1 MAKKKKKPHPAAFP
15 RIGTPAAE
23 NFVQSWVRINSF
35 FYWVLHM
42 ASSIDHMHQVAAEA
56 LRTVNDVD
64 ENEENADHKTMIDVL
79 KENRQF
85 FLEVTVVRHIE
96 NYLNYLSEL
105 LYEIFTGRPET
116 LRSSD
121 KVEISRVLAHASI
134 QDFVRAAA
142 ERKVDSLSYSSFSEL
157 AEFFQDRFG
166 LTIISSNYESVVV
179 EAIETRNI
187 SVHNRCLINDRYCSR
202 TGADSNQIG
211 NRKDIYVG
219 TLDELVPLLFDV
231 VKELDVS
238 ARKKLKLKG
247 RRFVI
252 DKPSPWIL

>member
-1 MAKKKKKPHPAAFP
+1 MPKKKKKLHPAAFP
-15 RIGTPAAE
+15 RTGTAAAE
-23 NFVQSWVRINSF
+23 NFLQSWGSINSF

-42 ASSIDHMHQVAAEA
+42 AGSVDHVQQLAAEA
-56 LRTVNDVD
+56 LRTDNDVD
-64 ENEENADHKTMIDVL
+64 ENEENAGHKTMIDVL

-85 FLEVTVVRHIE
+85 FLEIIVVRHIE

-105 LYEIFTGRPET
+105 LFEIFTSRPET

-157 AEFFQDRFG
+157 VEFFQNRFG
-166 LTIISSNYESVVV
+166 LVIISSKYESVVV

-187 SVHNRCLINDRYCSR
+187 SVHNRCLIDDRYCSR
-202 TGADSNQIG
+202 TGADSSQIG
-211 NRKDIYVG
+211 NRKNIYG
-219 TLDELVPLLFDV
+219 HSLDELVPLLFDA
-231 VKELDVS
+231 VKTLDVS

-252 DKPSPWIL
+252 DKKHPWVL

>member
-1 MAKKKKKPHPAAFP
+1 MAASMDH
-15 RIGTPAAE
+15 
-23 NFVQSWVRINSF
+23 VQQ
-35 FYWVLHM
+35 L
-42 ASSIDHMHQVAAEA
+42 AAEA
-56 LRTVNDVD
+56 LRTDNDVN
-64 ENEENADHKTMIDVL
+64 ENEEKADHKTMIDVL

-85 FLEVTVVRHIE
+85 FLEITIVRHIE

-105 LYEIFTGRPET
+105 LYEIFTSRPET

-142 ERKVDSLSYSSFSEL
+142 ERKVDSLSYSSFSDL
-157 AEFFQDRFG
+157 VDFFQDRFG
-166 LTIISSNYESVVV
+166 LTIISSEYESVVV

-202 TGADSNQIG
+202 TGVDSNQIG
-211 NRKDIYVG
+211 NRKDIYIG
-219 TLDELVPLLFDV
+219 TLNELVPSLFDV

-247 RRFVI
+247 RRFAI
-252 DKPSPWIL
+252 DKKHRWIL

>member
-1 MAKKKKKPHPAAFP
+1 MKKKKRHPAAFP
-15 RIGTPAAE
+15 RTGTAAAE
-23 NFVQSWVRINSF
+23 NFVQSWGRINSF

-42 ASSIDHMHQVAAEA
+42 AGSIDHMRQVAVEA
-56 LRTVNDVD
+56 LRTDDDVD
-64 ENEENADHKTMIDVL
+64 ENEGSNANHKTMVDVL

-85 FLEVTVVRHIE
+85 LEITVVRHIE

-166 LTIISSNYESVVV
+166 LTIISSNYESVIV

-211 NRKDIYVG
+211 NRKDIYGG
-219 TLDELVPLLFDV
+219 TLDKLVPLLFDA

-247 RRFVI
+247 RRFVL
-252 DKPSPWIL
+252 DETHPWML